1 MLKARH
7 AAIIAGLGI
16 AGAYVLPNSALALEG
31 VALSGAAAVNPYLAF
46 PVGIVAGLA
55 VGGLAYVAVRASQNS
70 RAKPVGK
77 HSAEYVDALN
87 RERAAQN
94 TIVEAHGAKHMRLD
108 AEVTLAPVGAHARI
122 GRHFA
127 TRAEAFAIE
136 TLEDR
141 VPSPELADYE
151 SIAQGYVASERQEEK
166 KAVRSRGVAAVL
178 LERIGQKNDFPTIER
193 GISKID
199 ESESWWGDV
208 DSVADTAVTASA
220 PEELPL
226 PELSAE
232 EKRAIA
238 RENAEKR
245 RAAEIITRS
254 VPLVD
259 QGVYPER
266 RSAEELAEGEDL
278 WTTALAAMDDL
289 MPTEAFAD
297 NVGSAETIDEPDGL
311 ELPTEFLSI
320 ETHERVPEFYDATA
334 FVDFAEGNETAQP
347 TAPIEPQPA
356 GAMFKVI
363 EGGSQNTARLPR
375 IPRASRPSR
384 DAQIASRERGDDPAN
399 TTGRHFSEAKEA

>member
-16 AGAYVLPNSALALEG
+16 AGAYALPSSAFAWEG
-31 VALSGAAAVNPYLAF
+31 IAISGAAAVNPLVAF
-46 PVGIVAGLA
+46 PVGVAAGLA
-55 VGGLAYVAVRASQNS
+55 VGGLAYVAVRARQSS
-70 RAKPVGK
+70 LEKPIGK
-77 HSAEYVDALN
+77 HSVEYVEALN

-94 TIVEAHGAKHMRLD
+94 TIVETYGAKHMRVD

-127 TRAEAFAIE
+127 TREEAFAIE

-141 VPSPELADYE
+141 VPSLEIVDYE

-166 KAVRSRGVAAVL
+166 KAARSRGVAAVL
-178 LERIGQKNDFPTIER
+178 LERIGQKDVFPTIER

-199 ESESWWGDV
+199 ESESWWGD
-208 DSVADTAVTASA
+208 DDTVPISAVTASA
-220 PEELPL
+220 PEELTL

-232 EKRAIA
+232 EKSAIA

-254 VPLVD
+254 VPQVD

-266 RSAEELAEGEDL
+266 RSAEEIAEGEDL

-289 MPTEAFAD
+289 MPTAAFTD

-311 ELPTEFLSI
+311 ELPTEFLNL
-320 ETHERVPEFYDATA
+320 ETHEKAQELYDATA
-334 FVDFAEGNETAQP
+334 FVDFAEDNEATQA

-356 GAMFKVI
+356 GTFLKVI

-375 IPRASRPSR
+375 LPRSPRPSR
-384 DAQIASRERGDDPAN
+384 DAQLASRERHDDQADM
-399 TTGRHFSEAKEA
+399 TDRRSAVAKEA